1 MAGTLDHC
9 RRIMR
14 KHQPAKLFIFSL
26 LVILY
31 CGNLAANEAEQPDSL
46 EQQVEGLWLYTGL
59 ITSTGE
65 DLPLNGIFLFK
76 NGFFVQYAQYK
87 GEPAQAQGS
96 MAHAGPYS
104 AGDNFIHLAAEQ
116 TISTAPSEN
125 PPLTYRGLTEHDVDV
140 RRVNDELTLTF
151 RGSGTVQIFEL
162 AGPGE
167 GKVYKLENGA
177 LAFVDGYFILVNG
190 DENGVDTGYGR
201 YESKYDAISLDI
213 TYWTSA
219 NKSSASNT
227 NHTSMNATFDGQD
240 LTLEDGRRFQ
250 VLP

>member
-1 MAGTLDHC
+1 MG
-9 RRIMR
+9 
-14 KHQPAKLFIFSL
+14 KHQSAKLFVFYL
-26 LVILY
+26 LFILF
-31 CGNLAANEAEQPDSL
+31 CGNLAGNETEQPVSL

-59 ITSTGE
+59 ITSGGE
-65 DLPLNGIFLFK
+65 DLPLDGIFLFR
-76 NGFFVQYAQYK
+76 NGIFVQYAQIK
-87 GEPAQAQGS
+87 GESDQVQGA

-104 AGDNFIHLAAEQ
+104 AGDDFIHLVAEQ
-116 TISTAPSEN
+116 TISTAPSEI
-125 PPLTYRGLTEHDVDV
+125 PPLTYQGLTEHDVDV

-177 LAFVDGYFILVNG
+177 LALVDGYFILVDG
-190 DENGVDTGYGR
+190 DENGVDSGYGR
-201 YESKYDAISLDI
+201 YESKNDAIRLNI

-240 LTLEDGRRFQ
+240 LTLEDGRRFH

>member
-1 MAGTLDHC
+1 MG
-9 RRIMR
+9 M
-14 KHQPAKLFIFSL
+14 HQSAKFFVFYLLF
-26 LVILY
+26 ILY
-31 CGNLAANEAEQPDSL
+31 CGNPAGNEAEQPVSL

-65 DLPLNGIFLFK
+65 DLPLNGIFLFR
-76 NGFFVQYAQYK
+76 NSIFVQYAQFK
-87 GEPAQAQGS
+87 GEPAQVQGA

-104 AGDNFIHLAAEQ
+104 AGDDFIHLAAEQ
-116 TISTAPSEN
+116 TISTAPSKI

-140 RRVNDELTLTF
+140 RRVNDELTLIF
-151 RGSGTVQIFEL
+151 KGSGTVQIFEL

-177 LAFVDGYFILVNG
+177 LALVDDYFILVNG

-201 YESKYDAISLDI
+201 YESKNDAIRLDI

-219 NKSSASNT
+219 NKSSASNN